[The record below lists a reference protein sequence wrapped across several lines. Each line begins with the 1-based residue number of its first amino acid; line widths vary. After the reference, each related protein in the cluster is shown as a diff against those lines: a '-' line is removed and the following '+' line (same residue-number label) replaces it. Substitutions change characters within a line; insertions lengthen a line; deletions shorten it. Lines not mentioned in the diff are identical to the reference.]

1 MMGTTLD
8 TVPKR
13 SNRKGR
19 PNYPVE
25 FKRRLAAAA
34 CEAGVSVSKLAMA
47 NAVNANMVFKWRR
60 ELRAGLFDDAPP
72 GVTQLLPVVLAA
84 APVEVG
90 SDSATAPRSPSP
102 GTAVAMI
109 EIVIADAV
117 VRVHGNADAALV
129 ARVVQRLRAGWGCR
143 RAHASGSLPA

>member
-8 TVPKR
+8 TELRPG
-13 SNRKGR
+13 NRKGR

-60 ELRAGLFDDAPP
+60 ELRAGLFDDTPAR
-72 GVTQLLPVVLAA
+72 VTKLLPVVLAA

-90 SDSATAPRSPSP
+90 LDAATAPRSPSSS
-102 GTAVAMI
+102 TAVAMI

-117 VRVHGNADAALV
+117 VRVHSSADAVMLATIF
-129 ARVVQRLRAGWGCR
+129 QSLRA
-143 RAHASGSLPA
+143 

>member
-8 TVPKR
+8 TELKR
-13 SNRKGR
+13 GNRKGR

-60 ELRAGLFDDAPP
+60 ELRAGLFDDVPAA
-72 GVTQLLPVVLAA
+72 VTKLVPVVLAA
-84 APVEVG
+84 APVEVE
-90 SDSATAPRSPSP
+90 SEAATAPRSPSP
-102 GTAVAMI
+102 STAVAMI

-117 VRVHGNADAALV
+117 VRVHGSADAVLLTTIF
-129 ARVVQRLRAGWGCR
+129 QSLRA
-143 RAHASGSLPA
+143 

>member
-1 MMGTTLD
+1 M
-8 TVPKR
+8 KR
-13 SNRKGR
+13 GNRKGR

-60 ELRAGLFDDAPP
+60 ELRAGLFDDAPAA
-72 GVTQLLPVVLAA
+72 VTKLLPVVLAA

-90 SDSATAPRSPSP
+90 SDAATAPRSPSSA
-102 GTAVAMI
+102 TAVAMI

-117 VRVHGNADAALV
+117 VRVHGSADAVMLTTIF
-129 ARVVQRLRAGWGCR
+129 QSLRA
-143 RAHASGSLPA
+143 

>member
-8 TVPKR
+8 TGLKR
-13 SNRKGR
+13 GNRKER
-19 PNYPVE
+19 PNYPVA

-60 ELRAGLFDDAPP
+60 ELREGLFDGAPP
-72 GVTQLLPVVLAA
+72 AMAKLLPVVLAA
-84 APVEVG
+84 APAEAK
-90 SDSATAPRSPSP
+90 SDASSALPSPDTASAT
-102 GTAVAMI
+102 I

-117 VRVHGNADAALV
+117 VRIHGSADAVTLTTIF
-129 ARVVQRLRAGWGCR
+129 QSLRA
-143 RAHASGSLPA
+143 

>member
-1 MMGTTLD
+1 MD
-8 TVPKR
+8 TELKR
-13 SNRKGR
+13 GNRKGR

-60 ELRAGLFDDAPP
+60 EFRAGLFDDAPAA
-72 GVTQLLPVVLAA
+72 VTKLLPVVLAA
-84 APVEVG
+84 APVEVE
-90 SDSATAPRSPSP
+90 SDAATASRSPSSS
-102 GTAVAMI
+102 TAVAMI

-117 VRVHGNADAALV
+117 VRVHGSADAVMLATIF
-129 ARVVQRLRAGWGCR
+129 QSLRA
-143 RAHASGSLPA
+143 

>member
-8 TVPKR
+8 TGLKR
-13 SNRKGR
+13 GNRKGR

-47 NAVNANMVFKWRR
+47 NAVNANRVFKWRR

-72 GVTQLLPVVLAA
+72 AMTKLLPVVLAA
-84 APVEVG
+84 ASAEAK
-90 SDSATAPRSPSP
+90 SDASSALPSP
-102 GTAVAMI
+102 GTASAMI

-117 VRVHGNADAALV
+117 VRVHGSADAVMLATIF
-129 ARVVQRLRAGWGCR
+129 QSLRA
-143 RAHASGSLPA
+143 

>member
-8 TVPKR
+8 TELRPG
-13 SNRKGR
+13 NRKGR

-25 FKRRLAAAA
+25 FKRRLDAAA

-60 ELRAGLFDDAPP
+60 ELRAGLFDDAPA
-72 GVTQLLPVVLAA
+72 GVTKLLPVVLAA
-84 APVEVG
+84 TPGEAL
-90 SDSATAPRSPSP
+90 SDAVTAPASRLPD
-102 GTAVAMI
+102 TALAMI

-117 VRVHGNADAALV
+117 VRIHGSADAVMLATIF
-129 ARVVQRLRAGWGCR
+129 QSLRA
-143 RAHASGSLPA
+143 

>member
-8 TVPKR
+8 TELKR
-13 SNRKGR
+13 GNRKGR

-60 ELRAGLFDDAPP
+60 ELRAGLFDDAPAA
-72 GVTQLLPVVLAA
+72 VTKLLPVVLAV
-84 APVEVG
+84 APVDVE
-90 SDSATAPRSPSP
+90 SDSAPAPRSPSP
-102 GTAVAMI
+102 GTAVALI

-117 VRVHGNADAALV
+117 VRVHGRADAVLLTTIF
-129 ARVVQRLRAGWGCR
+129 QSLRA
-143 RAHASGSLPA
+143 

>member
-8 TVPKR
+8 TGLKR
-13 SNRKGR
+13 GNRKGR

-47 NAVNANMVFKWRR
+47 NAVNAKMLFKWRR
-60 ELRAGLFDDAPP
+60 ELRAGLLDDAPSA
-72 GVTQLLPVVLAA
+72 VTKLLPVVLAA
-84 APVEVG
+84 TSVEVA
-90 SDSATAPRSPSP
+90 SDASSALPSP
-102 GTAVAMI
+102 GTASAMI

-117 VRVHGNADAALV
+117 VRVHGSAD
-129 ARVVQRLRAGWGCR
+129 VVMLAMIF
-143 RAHASGSLPA
+143 

>member
-8 TVPKR
+8 TELRPG
-13 SNRKGR
+13 NRKGR

-60 ELRAGLFDDAPP
+60 ELRAGLFDDAPA
-72 GVTQLLPVVLAA
+72 GVAELLPVVLAA
-84 APVEVG
+84 APAEVV
-90 SDSATAPRSPSP
+90 SDAATAPRSPSP
-102 GTAVAMI
+102 GTVVAMI

-117 VRVHGNADAALV
+117 VRVHGSADAVLLTTIF
-129 ARVVQRLRAGWGCR
+129 QSLRA
-143 RAHASGSLPA
+143 

>member
-8 TVPKR
+8 TELKR
-13 SNRKGR
+13 GNRKGR

-47 NAVNANMVFKWRR
+47 NEVNANMLFKWRR
-60 ELRAGLFDDAPP
+60 ELRAGLFDDAPA
-72 GVTQLLPVVLAA
+72 GVTKILPVVLAA
-84 APVEVG
+84 APVEVE
-90 SDSATAPRSPSP
+90 SDAVTAPLSPSSS
-102 GTAVAMI
+102 TAVAMI

-117 VRVHGNADAALV
+117 VRVHGSADAVMLATIF
-129 ARVVQRLRAGWGCR
+129 QSLRT
-143 RAHASGSLPA
+143 

>member
-8 TVPKR
+8 TGLKR
-13 SNRKGR
+13 GNRKGR

-60 ELRAGLFDDAPP
+60 ELRAGLFDSAPP
-72 GVTQLLPVVLAA
+72 AMTKLLPVVLAA
-84 APVEVG
+84 APAQAK
-90 SDSATAPRSPSP
+90 SDAPSALPSPDTASAT
-102 GTAVAMI
+102 I

-117 VRVHGNADAALV
+117 VRIHGNADAVMLATIF
-129 ARVVQRLRAGWGCR
+129 QSLRA
-143 RAHASGSLPA
+143 

>member
-8 TVPKR
+8 TELR
-13 SNRKGR
+13 LGNRKGR

-60 ELRAGLFDDAPP
+60 ELRAGLFDDAPA
-72 GVTQLLPVVLAA
+72 GVTKLLPVVLTA
-84 APVEVG
+84 APVEVE
-90 SDSATAPRSPSP
+90 SDAATAPRSPSSS
-102 GTAVAMI
+102 TAVAMI

-117 VRVHGNADAALV
+117 VRVHGSADAVMLATIF
-129 ARVVQRLRAGWGCR
+129 QSLRA
-143 RAHASGSLPA
+143 

>member
-8 TVPKR
+8 TELKPG
-13 SNRKGR
+13 NRKGR

-60 ELRAGLFDDAPP
+60 ELRAGLFDDAPAA
-72 GVTQLLPVVLAA
+72 VTKLLPVVLAA
-84 APVEVG
+84 APVEVEL
-90 SDSATAPRSPSP
+90 DAATAPRSPLPSP
-102 GTAVAMI
+102 STAVAMI

-117 VRVHGNADAALV
+117 VRVHGNADAVML
-129 ARVVQRLRAGWGCR
+129 ARIFQSLRA
-143 RAHASGSLPA
+143 

>member
-8 TVPKR
+8 TELRPG
-13 SNRKGR
+13 NRKGR

-25 FKRRLAAAA
+25 FKRRITAAA

-47 NAVNANMVFKWRR
+47 NAINANMVFKWRR
-60 ELRAGLFDDAPP
+60 ELRAGLFDDAPA
-72 GVTQLLPVVLAA
+72 GVTELLPVVLAA
-84 APVEVG
+84 APAEVA
-90 SDSATAPRSPSP
+90 SDAATTPRSPSP

-117 VRVHGNADAALV
+117 VRVHGSADAVMLATIF
-129 ARVVQRLRAGWGCR
+129 QSLRA
-143 RAHASGSLPA
+143 

>member
-1 MMGTTLD
+1 MD
-8 TVPKR
+8 TEVR
-13 SNRKGR
+13 AGNRKGR

-60 ELRAGLFDDAPP
+60 ELRAGLFDDVPAA
-72 GVTQLLPVVLAA
+72 VTKLVPVVLAA

-90 SDSATAPRSPSP
+90 SEAATAPRSPSP
-102 GTAVAMI
+102 STAVAMI

-117 VRVHGNADAALV
+117 VRVHGRTDAVLLTTIF
-129 ARVVQRLRAGWGCR
+129 QSLRA
-143 RAHASGSLPA
+143 

>member
-8 TVPKR
+8 TELRPG
-13 SNRKGR
+13 NRKGR

-47 NAVNANMVFKWRR
+47 NEVNANMVFKWRR
-60 ELRAGLFDDAPP
+60 ELRAGLFDDAPS
-72 GVTQLLPVVLAA
+72 VRTKLLPVVLAA
-84 APVEVG
+84 APAEVK
-90 SDSATAPRSPSP
+90 SDASSALSSP
-102 GTAVAMI
+102 GTALATI

-117 VRVHGNADAALV
+117 VRIHGSADAVMLATIF
-129 ARVVQRLRAGWGCR
+129 QSLRA
-143 RAHASGSLPA
+143 

>member
-1 MMGTTLD
+1 MMGITLD
-8 TVPKR
+8 TELRPG
-13 SNRKGR
+13 NRKGR

-60 ELRAGLFDDAPP
+60 ELRAGLFDDAPG
-72 GVTQLLPVVLAA
+72 GVTELLPVVLAA
-84 APVEVG
+84 APVEVE
-90 SDSATAPRSPSP
+90 SEAATAPRSPSP
-102 GTAVAMI
+102 STAVAMI

-117 VRVHGNADAALV
+117 VRVHGSADAVLLTTIF
-129 ARVVQRLRAGWGCR
+129 QSLRA
-143 RAHASGSLPA
+143 

>member
-1 MMGTTLD
+1 MGTTLD

-25 FKRRLAAAA
+25 FKRRIAAAA

-60 ELRAGLFDDAPP
+60 ELRAGLFDHVPA
-72 GVTQLLPVVLAA
+72 GVTKLLPVVLAA
-84 APVEVG
+84 APVEVR
-90 SDSATAPRSPSP
+90 SDSATALRSPTPS
-102 GTAVAMI
+102 TAVATI

-117 VRVHGNADAALV
+117 VRVHGSADA
-129 ARVVQRLRAGWGCR
+129 VVLMTIFQSLRA
-143 RAHASGSLPA
+143 

>member
-8 TVPKR
+8 TELRPG
-13 SNRKGR
+13 NRKGR

-25 FKRRLAAAA
+25 FKRRVAAAA

-60 ELRAGLFDDAPP
+60 ELRAGLFDDVPAA
-72 GVTQLLPVVLAA
+72 VTKLVPVVLAA
-84 APVEVG
+84 APVEVE
-90 SDSATAPRSPSP
+90 SEAATAPRSPSP
-102 GTAVAMI
+102 STAVAMI

-117 VRVHGNADAALV
+117 VRVHGSADAVML
-129 ARVVQRLRAGWGCR
+129 ARIFQSLRA
-143 RAHASGSLPA
+143 